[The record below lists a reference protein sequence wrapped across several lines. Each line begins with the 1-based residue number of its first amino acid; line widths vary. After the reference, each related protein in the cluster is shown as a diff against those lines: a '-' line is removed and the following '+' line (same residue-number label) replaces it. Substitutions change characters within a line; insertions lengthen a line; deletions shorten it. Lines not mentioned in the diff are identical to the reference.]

1 MRKFKKMSAALFSTG
16 ILVAGIA
23 APSAAAQSVVTGGL
37 VNVTVVDVIDDV
49 TVVVQDVNVGV
60 GVAANVAAAP
70 CAPRTSTRQFSR
82 SRSCAAATPSTATPA
97 LATSRSARFS
107 ASNTRIER

>member
-23 APSAAAQSVVTGGL
+23 APSAGAQPVVTGGL

-60 GVAANVAAAP
+60 GVAANVAAAL
-70 CAPRTSTRQFSR
+70 CDTADVNAAVLAQQVVRGGDTVNCDTSTGNITFSPVQR
-82 SRSCAAATPSTATPA
+82 
-97 LATSRSARFS
+97 
-107 ASNTRIER
+107 